1 MQNFRRA
8 KFEWHSAISFGPL
21 GPGLVENCNG
31 CDFTTAPGFVEPT
44 VLGLLTAGGPRASPT
59 QSRKI
64 FLKPVGEGLK
74 VNRPKAERSHPGV
87 CPSRGPV
94 WDRPLRKERTAIN
107 RPKAFTLGGRC
118 RANARR
124 MRGQV
129 ATHFV
134 GADPCGRPWRSPHPV
149 GRGLLDAPRTSAGRS
164 RTGPYV
170 KNRRFL
176 DTP

>member
-1 MQNFRRA
+1 MPP
-8 KFEWHSAISFGPL
+8 AIPFGPL
-21 GPGLVENCNG
+21 GPGL
-31 CDFTTAPGFVEPT
+31 PKIT
-44 VLGLLTAGGPRASPT
+44 VDATPFPRLGLPSKR
-59 QSRKI
+59 SRSV
-64 FLKPVGEGLK
+64 FWRFLYPNSERVSLKPVGEGLK

-107 RPKAFTLGGRC
+107 RPKVFHLGGRC

-134 GADPCGRPWRSPHPV
+134 GADPCGRPWRSLHPV

>member
-1 MQNFRRA
+1 MLGLQYFRRA

-87 CPSRGPV
+87 CPLPPFSRNGPLSAV
-94 WDRPLRKERTAIN
+94 GAAISRPQPLPPGRWGPEPVKTAAGAVPHLHLGRPSRRRLVLGCRARPPGRAACICGPAGVRPLR
-107 RPKAFTLGGRC
+107 
-118 RANARR
+118 
-124 MRGQV
+124 
-129 ATHFV
+129 
-134 GADPCGRPWRSPHPV
+134 
-149 GRGLLDAPRTSAGRS
+149 
-164 RTGPYV
+164 
-170 KNRRFL
+170 
-176 DTP
+176 